1 MSNKHFS
8 IKKLSKILEQIIEI
22 DFALIFGSA
31 QKGEVKDTSDI
42 DIGVYLN
49 TPITTDLLL
58 KIIKIVENH
67 THCRCD
73 ICILNT
79 ASEILRFEAL
89 KGKLLFSRENKV
101 DDYAL
106 FYSLTCRE
114 YEDKIAWM
122 KKQLS
127 YRGYP

>member
-1 MSNKHFS
+1 MPHKNFS
-8 IKKLSKILEQIIEI
+8 IKKLSKVLEQISEI

-49 TPITTDLLL
+49 TPLRTDLLS
-58 KIIKIVENH
+58 KMMETVENH
-67 THCRCD
+67 THARCD
-73 ICILNT
+73 LCILNT
-79 ASEILRFEAL
+79 ASEMLRFEAL
-89 KGKLLFSRENKV
+89 KGELLFTRKTKI
-101 DDYAL
+101 DDYAR

-114 YEDKIAWM
+114 YEDKIIWM

-127 YRGYP
+127 YRGYA